1 MKAEE
6 ISKAVGRLDEEMILP
21 VQEEREKGKRKTEKR
36 KGKRPF
42 WISFA
47 AVAACVGIIGG
58 VVLANGYPWNSGKNS
73 VYAAALAAPEYP
85 VAAKYPDKQ
94 SCLRADGTYDSD
106 KSREMYELWSKQR
119 QERRLAAEALRV
131 PNSFYKASINEFLT
145 GAGSENRVYSPVNVY
160 MALAMLA
167 ETTDGDSRAQILEL
181 LGAESIEELREQAKT
196 MWMAN
201 YRDDGA
207 TASIL
212 ANSFWLNNNVSY
224 RQDTL
229 DTLARDYFAASFSG
243 DPAGEEMT
251 ALLRQ
256 WINEQTKGLLKD
268 AVDHVKLS
276 PETVLAL
283 CSTVYFRVRW
293 EDTFAE
299 SDNDTK
305 IFHGIDGDI
314 QTEFM
319 NNQSNSEPYFRG
331 ENYGAI
337 SLDFE
342 NGGSMWLILPD
353 EGKTVDDLLG
363 SGEYLDMIGNAPKW
377 ENKKYFIVHIS
388 VPKFD
393 VFSETDL
400 KGGLQAL
407 GVTDVFD
414 SGRSDF
420 TPLTVDRDE
429 IYVSEARHAARVC
442 IDEEGC
448 VAAAST
454 LMMIMDMGA
463 EISLNGEMDFILDRP
478 FLFVITSDA
487 GQPLFT
493 GVVNQP

>member
-21 VQEEREKGKRKTEKR
+21 VQEEREKGNRKTEKR

-42 WISFA
+42 WISLA
-47 AVAACVGIIGG
+47 AAAACVGIIGG
-58 VVLANGYPWNSGKNS
+58 VVLTDGYPWNSGKNS
-73 VYAAALAAPEYP
+73 VYAAALAAPKYP
-85 VAAKYPDKQ
+85 VAAKYPDEQ
-94 SCLRADGTYDSD
+94 SCWRADGTYDSD
-106 KSREMYELWSKQR
+106 KFGEMYEPWSQQR

-131 PNSFYKASINEFLT
+131 PDSFFKSSINEFLT
-145 GAGSENRVYSPVNVY
+145 GAGSGNRVYSPVNVY

-181 LGAESIEELREQAKT
+181 LGAESIEELREQAKN

-207 TASIL
+207 TTSVL
-212 ANSFWLNNNVSY
+212 ANSIWLNNNISC
-224 RQDTL
+224 RQKTL
-229 DTLARDYFAASFSG
+229 DTLAENYFAASFSG
-243 DPAGEEMT
+243 DPAREEMT

-268 AVDHVKLS
+268 AVDHVELS

-293 EDTFAE
+293 ENTFAE

-305 IFHGIDGDI
+305 MFHGIDGDI
-314 QTEFM
+314 RTEFM
-319 NNQSNSEPYFRG
+319 NNQSIFGSYFRG

-337 SLDFE
+337 SLAFK
-342 NGGSMWLILPD
+342 NGGSMWLLLPD
-353 EGKTVDDLLG
+353 EGKTVDDVLG
-363 SGEYLDMIGNAPKW
+363 SGEYLDMIGNGQEW
-377 ENKKYFIVHIS
+377 ENKKNLIVHYS

-407 GVTDVFD
+407 GITDVFVR
-414 SGRSDF
+414 GRADF
-420 TPLTVDRDE
+420 TPLTSDE
-429 IYVSEARHAARVC
+429 MCVSEAKHAARVC

-448 VAAAST
+448 VAAAFT
-454 LMMIMDMGA
+454 VIMEDGGA
-463 EISLNGEMDFILDRP
+463 AIPSEEEMDFILDRP